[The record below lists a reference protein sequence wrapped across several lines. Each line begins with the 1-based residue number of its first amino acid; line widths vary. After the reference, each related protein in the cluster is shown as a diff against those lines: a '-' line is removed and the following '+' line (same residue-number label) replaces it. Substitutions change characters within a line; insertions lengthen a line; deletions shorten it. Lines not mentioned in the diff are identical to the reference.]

1 MGQHCYSVINV
12 LHVLCLKQALSLDAL
27 WHVLAASLTF
37 LVSDALILF
46 PILVVCMR
54 DVYIMRQ
61 ENALKLM
68 SQLAHSIWHH
78 LRLLSDLHTY
88 TCLHSHTGT
97 HAYACLYSH
106 TGTHSPYTQKRKI

>member
-61 ENALKLM
+61 ENALKLTG
-68 SQLAHSIWHH
+68 QLAPCTWQRTRDSV
-78 LRLLSDLHTY
+78 
-88 TCLHSHTGT
+88 SH
-97 HAYACLYSH
+97 
-106 TGTHSPYTQKRKI
+106 

>member
-12 LHVLCLKQALSLDAL
+12 LHVLCLKQALTLDAL

-46 PILVVCMR
+46 PILVVCIR

-61 ENALKLM
+61 ETYEPVSPQHLAPPETAL
-68 SQLAHSIWHH
+68 
-78 LRLLSDLHTY
+78 
-88 TCLHSHTGT
+88 
-97 HAYACLYSH
+97 
-106 TGTHSPYTQKRKI
+106 